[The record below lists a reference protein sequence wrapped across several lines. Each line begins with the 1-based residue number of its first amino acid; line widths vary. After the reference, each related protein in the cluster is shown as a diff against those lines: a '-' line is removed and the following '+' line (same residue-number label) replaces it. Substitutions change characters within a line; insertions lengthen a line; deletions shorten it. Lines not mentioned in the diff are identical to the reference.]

1 LALTKP
7 IPRIRTKEGKTM
19 SHEHGK
25 RAVLNLCLAA
35 VAFAAAAAPAAALE
49 EIWDLEAV
57 DANGNGTHPA
67 LSTTDT
73 VTFQGVVLND
83 PDEMLDTTVQW
94 QMYVQALPT
103 NPAPYN
109 QGGIALYANAWY
121 MMPINVWPRYG
132 TDYAPGDVV
141 EVAGLL
147 GFHNGKTN
155 LNERHD
161 PTQPFT
167 VTTIST
173 GPVPDPQVIPSIA
186 ACNYFD
192 PTDSGGDG
200 APDRA
205 TGGERWQ
212 GQWVRL
218 EGVSLLDPGAGW
230 ANGTAVPITD
240 ASGQTLDMF
249 CGYLGNFDTVLPPPG
264 TFNLTAIFDQ
274 EDTTG
279 KPYHAGYRIWPLAYN
294 TAHFLLWGDADTD
307 GDVDLLDAGSLLA
320 NYTGM
325 GGSGMVWGQGDFNA
339 DGDVDLLDAGELLRN
354 YTGMGGGPAGGGVP
368 MPVGAGLPPGTAAGT
383 YDPSTG
389 EVVLSADGIKFLYIY
404 GEGLLTGEDPDLS
417 FLNLSADSAVDDH
430 DNIIGFLDME
440 NAQTFTDASLGNV
453 AALGLGEGDLTL
465 TYQASLTGGN
475 QVAVPLA
482 IVPEPTTLGL
492 AAVGLTRI
500 LLRRRRER

>member
-1 LALTKP
+1 MSSTHRLGCILGLFVAALAL
-7 IPRIRTKEGKTM
+7 
-19 SHEHGK
+19 
-25 RAVLNLCLAA
+25 
-35 VAFAAAAAPAAALE
+35 AAAAVPAAALE

-57 DANGNGTHPA
+57 DSAGKGVHGALNPA
-67 LSTTDT
+67 TP
-73 VTFQGVVLND
+73 VTFEGVCLNA
-83 PDEMLDTTVQW
+83 PDDMLDTNVMW
-94 QMYVQALPT
+94 QVYVQALPT
-103 NPAPYN
+103 NPAPYD
-109 QGGIALYANAWY
+109 QSGIALWA
-121 MMPINVWPRYG
+121 G
-132 TDYAPGDVV
+132 TFFPDYPPYTGSLSPGDHVRV
-141 EVAGLL
+141 TGYVGD
-147 GFHNGKTN
+147 HNGKVN
-155 LNERHD
+155 CNSRHGMVD
-161 PTQPFT
+161 QFE
-167 VTTIST
+167 VTLL
-173 GPVPDPQVIPSIA
+173 GHVGMPDPQPIPSIA
-186 ACNYFD
+186 NCNYFD
-192 PTDSGGDG
+192 TTDSDGDG
-200 APDRA
+200 VMDRA

-212 GQWVRL
+212 GQWCQL
-218 EGVSLLDPGAGW
+218 TGVSLLDPGAGW

-249 CGYLGNFDTVLPPPG
+249 CGDVGNFDTVLPPPG

-279 KPYHAGYRIWPLAYN
+279 EPYHAGYRMWPLAYD
-294 TAHFLLWGDADTD
+294 TTHFLLWGDADTD

-368 MPVGAGLPPGTAAGT
+368 MPVGAGIPPGTATGT

-404 GEGLLTGEDPDLS
+404 AEGLLTGEDPDLS
-417 FLNLSADSAVDDH
+417 FLNLSADSALDDH
-430 DNIIGFLDME
+430 DNMIGYLDME

-465 TYQASLTGGN
+465 TYQASLTSGN
-475 QVAVPLA
+475 QVTVPLT
-482 IVPEPTTLGL
+482 IVPEPATLAL
-492 AAVGLTRI
+492 AALGLTRI